1 MADPVLSMPELL
13 EGDPLGYLRQNNI
26 NMVLARL
33 GVDPRITNNT
43 LTTPPTTPGS
53 VGRSQAW
60 ILSGAGTGN
69 WAGKA
74 AGTIAIALSTD
85 PVSAAGWYFYTP
97 WTGMEVY
104 LLAGSPTGWVQ
115 WNGTA
120 WVARP

>member
-1 MADPVLSMPELL
+1 MADPVLSMPELG
-13 EGDPLGYLRQNNI
+13 EGDPLGYLRQNDRNV
-26 NMVLARL
+26 VLARL
-33 GVDPRITNNT
+33 GVDCRISSNT
-43 LTTPPTTPGS
+43 LTAPPGS

-60 ILSGAGTGN
+60 ILSGAGTGQ

-74 AGTIAIALSTD
+74 AGTIAIALANN
-85 PVSAAGWYFYTP
+85 PVSAAAWFFYTP

-115 WNGTA
+115 WNGSA

>member
-13 EGDPLGYLRQNNI
+13 EGDPLGHLRQNDI

-43 LTTPPTTPGS
+43 LTTPPVS
-53 VGRSQAW
+53 IGRSQAW
-60 ILSGAGTGN
+60 ILSGAGSGQ

-74 AGTIAIALSTD
+74 AGTIAIALSTA
-85 PVSAAGWYFYTP
+85 PTSAAGWYFYVP

-115 WNGTA
+115 WNGSA